1 MFIEGGGGCSE
12 SLLLGEAA
20 VEWLLYGFPVC
31 GDAYSSKCACGRQA
45 SARRIIAALRPSMGL
60 EVASGPAQGFG
71 CRSCRTR
78 LVINGHSR
86 TFDQKSALLNMVRSG
101 GSRSP
106 RDMSVH

>member
-45 SARRIIAALRPSMGL
+45 SARRIIAALRPSMGF
-60 EVASGPAQGFG
+60 EMVSSPAQSFG
-71 CRSCRTR
+71 CRSCWTR
-78 LVINGHSR
+78 LGINSHSR
-86 TFDQKSALLNMVRSG
+86 TFEQTSAMLNMVRVG
-101 GSRSP
+101 GS
-106 RDMSVH
+106 